1 MVNVHSVKD
10 AICSAVDVVQ
20 AMASS
25 MCLLLP
31 KVGKISSLAAELGS
45 ANVKEEG
52 MLDVCRDLLN
62 TISPLQGFSLRLS
75 LYLAGKVSSSDEVEI
90 AISNH
95 NRWTCV
101 RTD

>member
-62 TISPLQGFSLRLS
+62 TISPLQFEDTDYTATIVKVTKVNKQSVKFRLDGFPRL
-75 LYLAGKVSSSDEVEI
+75 
-90 AISNH
+90 
-95 NRWTCV
+95 
-101 RTD
+101 